1 MEDCGRLCCDGYGGD
16 SDLRDLNIILFALS
30 HFLLSARL
38 FNTRFAIAWILKQT
52 IALQL
57 KGRSSVA
64 LNEMSKS
71 IPFLTVPEKLDGSMA
86 GDVGFDP
93 MGLSDIQT
101 DLNYARWAELKH
113 GRICMLAVVG
123 MVWQEY
129 GPHLPGDAYAT
140 KDPWEAIS
148 SVGFA
153 SNFQTLLAI
162 GVVELANWNKYYGD
176 GTPGDIGWTGGQ
188 LSKMNDAQIKTRMES
203 EIVHCRLAMIAFIG
217 ATHQTFLLH
226 KGLLDFSY

>member
-1 MEDCGRLCCDGYGGD
+1 M
-16 SDLRDLNIILFALS
+16 
-30 HFLLSARL
+30 
-38 FNTRFAIAWILKQT
+38 
-52 IALQL
+52 
-57 KGRSSVA
+57 
-64 LNEMSKS
+64 
-71 IPFLTVPEKLDGSMA
+71 P

-101 DLNYARWAELKH
+101 DLRYARWAELKH
-113 GRICMLAVVG
+113 GRVCMLAVVG

-148 SVGFA
+148 SVGFG
-153 SNFQTLLAI
+153 SNIQTLLAI
-162 GVVELANWNKYYGD
+162 GVVELINWESTFNGD
-176 GTPGDIGWTGGQ
+176 SRPGDIGWTGAGFDK
-188 LSKMNDAQIKTRMES
+188 LNDAGKEKRYEQ

-226 KGLLDFSY
+226 KGLLDFSSPN

>member
-1 MEDCGRLCCDGYGGD
+1 MPGD
-16 SDLRDLNIILFALS
+16 
-30 HFLLSARL
+30 
-38 FNTRFAIAWILKQT
+38 
-52 IALQL
+52 
-57 KGRSSVA
+57 
-64 LNEMSKS
+64 M
-71 IPFLTVPEKLDGSMA
+71 
-86 GDVGFDP
+86 GFDP

-101 DLNYARWAELKH
+101 DLNYARWSELKH

-140 KDPWEAIS
+140 RDPWEAIS

-188 LSKMNDAQIKTRMES
+188 LNNMDAAAVKKRMES
-203 EIVHCRLAMIAFIG
+203 EVVHCRLAMIAFIG

-226 KGLLDFSY
+226 KGLLDFSYN

>member
-1 MEDCGRLCCDGYGGD
+1 M
-16 SDLRDLNIILFALS
+16 
-30 HFLLSARL
+30 
-38 FNTRFAIAWILKQT
+38 
-52 IALQL
+52 
-57 KGRSSVA
+57 A

-71 IPFLTVPEKLDGSMA
+71 IPFLTVPEKLDGSMV
-86 GDVGFDP
+86 GDMGFDP

-101 DLNYARWAELKH
+101 DLRYARWAEIKH
-113 GRICMLAVVG
+113 GRVCMLAVLG

-140 KDPWEAIS
+140 TDPFEAIS

-153 SNFQTLLAI
+153 SNIQTLLAI
-162 GVVELANWNKYYGD
+162 GCIELANWEETFNGDSRPGVLPGWEGKGWANLSEKDKNKRFE
-176 GTPGDIGWTGGQ
+176 Q
-188 LSKMNDAQIKTRMES
+188 

-226 KGLLDFSY
+226 KPLLDFGPN

>member
-1 MEDCGRLCCDGYGGD
+1 MKSVVFATAMASAAAFAPAQTGR
-16 SDLRDLNIILFALS
+16 A
-30 HFLLSARL
+30 
-38 FNTRFAIAWILKQT
+38 
-52 IALQL
+52 
-57 KGRSSVA
+57 SVA

-71 IPFLTVPEKLDGSMA
+71 IPFLTVPEKLDGSMP
-86 GDVGFDP
+86 GDMGFDP

-101 DLNYARWAELKH
+101 DLRYARWAELKH
-113 GRICMLAVVG
+113 GRVAMLAVVG

-140 KDPWEAIS
+140 TDPFAAIS

-153 SNFQTLLAI
+153 SNIQTLLAI
-162 GVVELANWNKYYGD
+162 GCVELANWDETFNGD
-176 GTPGDIGWTGGQ
+176 SRPGHLKGWEGGGWA
-188 LSKMNDAQIKTRMES
+188 KKTDAQKETAYTQ

-226 KGLLDFSY
+226 KGLLDFSGPN